1 MSDFNIL
8 YCHCANAK
16 IVPEAVKN
24 DVLSHLCEKNITFL
38 AVSDLCGV
46 CAKGHLFI
54 SSNISNH
61 NELKVISCH
70 QNAVRWLFN
79 FAGIKDIKFGTLN
92 MRIDKAENIISQ
104 ISNDGT
110 LKTNYANAINYPKN
124 QFSVSINIKNDE
136 KYEVV
141 KKLLDSGFNTV
152 VSGDA
157 NSGLSKL
164 VIYPAYFH
172 RVEGKDIDAFSDKNI
187 GLNNLENFVSQLGTI
202 FNNGVDV
209 TTSKWYPWFPV
220 IDYDKCTNCM
230 QCLSFCLFGVYGCD
244 EEGKL
249 RVVEPEKC
257 KPNCPACARV
267 CPETAIMFP
276 KYPSPP
282 INGGEISDKGD
293 KTAEQK
299 LDISLLLKGNIYD
312 TLKNRNRQTKERFSS
327 ERNPETAFKERCKC
341 LGELTKLIPPEI
353 ISSLPSKQEIEKR
366 AAEAAQKAS
375 EALKNK
381 KKLEK

>member
-8 YCHCANAK
+8 YCHCANAN

-46 CAKGHLFI
+46 CAKGHQFI

-70 QNAVRWLFN
+70 QNAVKWLFN
-79 FAGIKDIKFGTLN
+79 FAGIKDLKLSALN
-92 MRIDKAENIISQ
+92 MRIGKAENIISQ
-104 ISNDGT
+104 ISNDGNQE
-110 LKTNYANAINYPKN
+110 TNYANALNNPQN
-124 QFSVSINIKNDE
+124 QFSISINVKKEE
-136 KYEVV
+136 KYNIV
-141 KKLLDSGFNTV
+141 KRLLDGGFNMV
-152 VSGDA
+152 VFSDK
-157 NSGLSKL
+157 NSDFSNLL
-164 VIYPAYFH
+164 VYSPSFYKN
-172 RVEGKDIDAFSDKNI
+172 VGKDIDSFYKKTVN
-187 GLNNLENFVSQLGTI
+187 LNNIESFVDELERI
-202 FNNGVDV
+202 FIGSVGNAEGQ
-209 TTSKWYPWFPV
+209 WYPWFPV

-267 CPETAIMFP
+267 CPEMAIIFP
-276 KYPSPP
+276 KYPSSP
-282 INGGEISDKGD
+282 INGCEIPVGQEK
-293 KTAEQK
+293 APEQK
-299 LDISLLLKGNIYD
+299 VDMSLLLRGNLYE
-312 TLKNRNRQTKERFSS
+312 TLKKRNRQTKERFSS

-353 ISSLPSKQEIEKR
+353 ISTLPSKQEIEKR
-366 AAEAAQKAS
+366 AAEAAEKAS
-375 EALKNK
+375 QALKNK